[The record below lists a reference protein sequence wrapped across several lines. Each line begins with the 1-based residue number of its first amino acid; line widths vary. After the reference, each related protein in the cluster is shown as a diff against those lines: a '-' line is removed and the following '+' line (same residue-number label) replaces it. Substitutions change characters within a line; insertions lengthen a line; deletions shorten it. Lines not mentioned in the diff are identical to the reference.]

1 MKVTALCLAP
11 LVGSILGVIAL
22 SIIENQF
29 ENARIDESLGII
41 AFTYILALIIQLT
54 IELVFFLLTSWLQ
67 FRLKEY
73 CLAGFYATIGFCCL
87 SYREFEMKSLVYLF
101 IAYTLGNILTYYFLY
116 FRHLPEIKE
125 TNERK

>member
-11 LVGSILGVIAL
+11 LVGSILGLISFMIAQNLFEKEKGGDFLSLIPFIYIIAL
-22 SIIENQF
+22 MV
-29 ENARIDESLGII
+29 
-41 AFTYILALIIQLT
+41 QLV
-54 IELVFFLLTSWLQ
+54 IELAFFLLKFCVQ

-73 CLAGFYATIGFCCL
+73 CFLGFYCTIGFISIAL
-87 SYREFEMKSLVYLF
+87 NKSFLNELGPFFVM
-101 IAYTLGNILTYYFLY
+101 YTLGNILTYYLLY